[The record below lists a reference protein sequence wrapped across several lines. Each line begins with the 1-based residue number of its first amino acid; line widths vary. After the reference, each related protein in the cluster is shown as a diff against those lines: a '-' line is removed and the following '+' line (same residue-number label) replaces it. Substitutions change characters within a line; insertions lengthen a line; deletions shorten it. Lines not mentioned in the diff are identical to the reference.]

1 MRALFSACLVVIFF
15 SMSTAQNPQEEFCGK
30 VNEGKA
36 LKAVSTIGF
45 GSCANQN
52 APYPVLNKIVE
63 RNPDVFCWLG
73 DNIYGDSQSMKVL
86 REKYTKLGCH
96 EEFRKLNE
104 EAYFLATWDDHDFGK
119 NDGGKFYTK
128 KKRSKELFLE
138 FWNEAQDSER
148 RNHKGIY
155 HTTTVGPEGQR
166 VQFIMLDTRTFRDPL
181 RLNIGGHLFKI
192 KKKWKNDYI
201 PIKSKSATFL
211 GKEQWSWL
219 EGVLNEPADV
229 RIVMSSNQ
237 FGISYNGYEAWANM
251 PRERE
256 RFIEIIKKTKA
267 NGIVFISGDVHWAEI
282 SKLKAEGCYPLYDIT
297 SSGITQEWS
306 HIEPNDNRIGEAFAP
321 NNAGI
326 IKIDWE
332 QNDPLL
338 QFKIIDVNGE
348 EVRKHEVRLSELQF

>member
-1 MRALFSACLVVIFF
+1 MKPAVFLFSFF
-15 SMSTAQNPQEEFCGK
+15 ISSIAIAQNADQPFCGK
-30 VNEGKA
+30 VNEGKE
-36 LKAVSTIGF
+36 LKTVSIIGF

-52 APYPVLNKIVE
+52 APYPVLLKIAE
-63 RNPDVFCWLG
+63 RKPDVFCWLG
-73 DNIYGDSQSMKVL
+73 DNIYGDTQSMKVL

-104 EAYFLATWDDHDFGK
+104 EAYFLAVWDDHDYGK

-128 KKRSKELFLE
+128 KKQSKEVFLD
-138 FWNEAQDSER
+138 FWSEPADSER

-155 HTTTVGPEGQR
+155 HAKTVGLEGQR

-181 RLNIGGHLFKI
+181 RLNVGGHLFGI

-201 PIKSKSATFL
+201 PIQRKSPTFL
-211 GKEQWSWL
+211 GKEQWAWL
-219 EGVLNEPADV
+219 EEVLNEPADV

-256 RFIEIIKKTKA
+256 KFIELIKESKA
-267 NGIVFISGDVHWAEI
+267 NGILFISGDVHWGEI
-282 SKLKAEGCYPLYDIT
+282 SKLEADGCYPLYDIT

-306 HIEPNDNRIGEAFAP
+306 HIEPNGNRIGEAFAP

-326 IKIDWE
+326 IEIDWGE
-332 QNDPLL
+332 KDPLL
-338 QFKIIDVNGE
+338 HFKLISVEGE
-348 EVRKHEVRLSELQF
+348 EVRTHQVRLSELRF